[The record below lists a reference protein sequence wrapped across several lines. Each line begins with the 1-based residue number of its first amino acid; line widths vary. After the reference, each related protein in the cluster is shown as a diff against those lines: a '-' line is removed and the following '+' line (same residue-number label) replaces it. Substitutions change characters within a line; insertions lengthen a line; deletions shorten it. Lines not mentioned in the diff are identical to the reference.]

1 MSYFV
6 SAFLALATIAGACL
20 VVAAPVEAVQ
30 DVVEVVVLNGPN
42 AGTYRTPADE
52 TICMHH
58 KEMKFHA
65 VTWRDLDN
73 HPKKLSIANIQVA
86 NSDRPGP
93 KHGQVQIVFGDGK
106 TPVEYAI
113 KEAAITMT
121 MKGKGGVLSFEG
133 AVKGVSIKV
142 TGTCSVFEDV

>member
-1 MSYFV
+1 MRYFV
-6 SAFLALATIAGACL
+6 SAFLTIAVTTLPL
-20 VVAAPVEAVQ
+20 VARAQAVP
-30 DVVEVVVLNGPN
+30 DVVEVVILNGPN
-42 AGTYRTPADE
+42 AGTYKTSSDE

-93 KHGQVQIVFGDGK
+93 KHGQVQIVFGSGK
-106 TPVEYAI
+106 TPAEYTL
-113 KEAAITMT
+113 KEAPITMT
-121 MKGKGGVLSFEG
+121 LKGKGGVLSFEG
-133 AVKGVSIKV
+133 AVNGIRIKV
-142 TGTCSVFEDV
+142 TGTCSVFEDM